1 MKRFAAAVVAGLL
14 TLTACGGGSGA
25 QTGPKTLRMTVWT
38 ANEAHLK
45 MLNGIAAEYKA
56 SHPDI
61 AEIRFDSV
69 PSDTYTTT
77 LTTQIAG
84 GNAPDLA
91 WILEKSAPAF
101 VASGALL
108 PIKNKVE
115 NVGELSPAATKLWE
129 RDGELY
135 AFPFSTSPFGL
146 FVNTDLLKQA
156 GQQVPAGGWTWDQAI
171 AAAAAT
177 ASATGKG
184 GLVLPDFKYLNWD
197 VLSTIWRGW
206 GASAWS
212 DDGRTCG
219 FASPEMND
227 AMSFLHKAI
236 FTQKAIPGPGTTID
250 FFAGNAA
257 MGISQISRAGSL
269 KDAKFGWTLMPLPS
283 GPKGDYAVIGQAG
296 VGVLKRSPNA
306 EAAAD
311 FLGFFTN
318 AANSAKLAQ
327 FFPSVRSSLLN
338 AATLAK
344 SNPLIKPDQLQSVVI
359 DGIARGV
366 VKPTHPKQEELDQ
379 TVRSALDP
387 LWQPGADVHSV
398 LDGVC
403 AKIRPILETP

>member
-14 TLTACGGGSGA
+14 TLTACGGGTGA
-25 QTGPKTLRMTVWT
+25 QSGPKTLRMTVWT

-45 MLNGIAAEYKA
+45 LLNGIAAEYKA

-61 AEIRFDSV
+61 GEIRFDSV
-69 PSDTYTTT
+69 PADTYTTT

-108 PIKNKVE
+108 PIKNKIE
-115 NVGELSPAATKLWE
+115 NVGELAPSATKLWE

-177 ASATGKG
+177 ASSTGKG

-269 KDAKFGWTLMPLPS
+269 KDAKFGWTLLPLPS

-327 FFPSVRSSLLN
+327 FFPSVRTSLLN

-359 DGIARGV
+359 DGIAKGV

-403 AKIRPILETP
+403 AKIRPILEAP

>member
-14 TLTACGGGSGA
+14 TLTACSGGAGA
-25 QTGPKTLRMTVWT
+25 QAGPKTLRMTVWT

-69 PSDTYTTT
+69 PADTYTTT

-84 GNAPDLA
+84 GNAPDMA

-101 VASGALL
+101 VSSGALL
-108 PIKNKVE
+108 PIKSKIE

-146 FVNTDLLKQA
+146 FVNTDLLKRA
-156 GQQVPAGGWTWDQAI
+156 GQQVSAGGWTWDQAI

-177 ASATGKG
+177 SSATGKG

-212 DDGRTCG
+212 DDGRTCEFG
-219 FASPEMND
+219 SQEMND

-236 FTQKAIPGPGTTID
+236 FTQKAIPGPGTTLD
-250 FFAGNAA
+250 FFAGDAA

-269 KDAKFGWTLMPLPS
+269 KDAKFGWTLMPLPT
-283 GPKGDYAVIGQAG
+283 GPKGGYAVIGQAG

-344 SNPLIKPDQLQSVVI
+344 SNPLIKADQLQSVVI
-359 DGIARGV
+359 DGIAKGV

-387 LWQPGADVHSV
+387 LWQPDANVRSV

>member
-1 MKRFAAAVVAGLL
+1 MKRLAAAVVAGLL
-14 TLTACGGGSGA
+14 TLTACGGGGA

-69 PSDTYTTT
+69 PADTYTTT

-101 VASGALL
+101 VASGALM
-108 PIKNKVE
+108 PIKNKIE
-115 NVGELSPAATKLWE
+115 NVGELSPGAIKLWE

-135 AFPFSTSPFGL
+135 AYPFSTSPFGL

-171 AAAAAT
+171 AAASAT
-177 ASATGKG
+177 AAATGKG
-184 GLVLPDFKYLNWD
+184 GLALPDFKYLNWD

-219 FASPEMND
+219 FGSPEMND
-227 AMSFLHKAI
+227 AMAFLHKAI
-236 FTQKAIPGPGTTID
+236 FDQKAIPGPGTTVD
-250 FFAGNAA
+250 FFAGGAA

-359 DGIARGV
+359 DGIAKGV

-403 AKIRPILETP
+403 AKIRPILEAP